1 MANSETLARL
11 EKIISE
17 YKDDLEPGTLTPETT
32 FESLD
37 FDSLDIVDMMMACED
52 EFGVEIP
59 EDAQL
64 KTVQDLLNL
73 IDKTEESACSNPQFV
88 RSSEFN
94 TRYSRAAWRGLP
106 TRTLRRRS
114 ATRAA
119 WVSFLR

>member
-32 FESLD
+32 FESMD

-73 IDKTEESACSNPQFV
+73 IDKTEE
-88 RSSEFN
+88 
-94 TRYSRAAWRGLP
+94 
-106 TRTLRRRS
+106 
-114 ATRAA
+114 
-119 WVSFLR
+119 

>member
-64 KTVQDLLNL
+64 ETVQDLLNL
-73 IDKTEESACSNPQFV
+73 IDKTEE
-88 RSSEFN
+88 
-94 TRYSRAAWRGLP
+94 
-106 TRTLRRRS
+106 
-114 ATRAA
+114 
-119 WVSFLR
+119 

>member
-73 IDKTEESACSNPQFV
+73 IDKTEE
-88 RSSEFN
+88 
-94 TRYSRAAWRGLP
+94 
-106 TRTLRRRS
+106 
-114 ATRAA
+114 
-119 WVSFLR
+119 

>member
-1 MANSETLARL
+1 M
-11 EKIISE
+11 
-17 YKDDLEPGTLTPETT
+17 EPGTLTPETT

-73 IDKTEESACSNPQFV
+73 IDKTEE
-88 RSSEFN
+88 
-94 TRYSRAAWRGLP
+94 
-106 TRTLRRRS
+106 
-114 ATRAA
+114 
-119 WVSFLR
+119 

>member
-37 FDSLDIVDMMMACED
+37 FYSLDIVDMMMACED

-73 IDKTEESACSNPQFV
+73 IDKTEE
-88 RSSEFN
+88 
-94 TRYSRAAWRGLP
+94 
-106 TRTLRRRS
+106 
-114 ATRAA
+114 
-119 WVSFLR
+119 

>member
-1 MANSETLARL
+1 MANSETLATL

-73 IDKTEESACSNPQFV
+73 IDKTEE
-88 RSSEFN
+88 
-94 TRYSRAAWRGLP
+94 
-106 TRTLRRRS
+106 
-114 ATRAA
+114 
-119 WVSFLR
+119 